1 MAISLYDASIPGYIN
16 MLRNLSGFLDKAEAH
31 AATGGERVEA
41 LVDASFGHEMLPFKA
56 QVQLASDA
64 AKSGAAYLSGIEAPA
79 MPDTEST
86 FAELKARIAATIAFL
101 ETIRRDQVD
110 GQEERPVVLK
120 FPGATMEFTAQ
131 SYLLGFSMP
140 NFLFHV
146 VTAYDILRSR
156 GVPLGKRDYLARPR
170 S

>member
-86 FAELKARIAATIAFL
+86 FAELKAGLSPHFVSHF
-101 ETIRRDQVD
+101 DQVFKLALEYD
-110 GQEERPVVLK
+110 GPVVVVGK
-120 FPGATMEFTAQ
+120 APAADVAAAAFTA
-131 SYLLGFSMP
+131 P
-140 NFLFHV
+140 
-146 VTAYDILRSR
+146 
-156 GVPLGKRDYLARPR
+156 
-170 S
+170 